1 MSWFLNGLVLI
12 ATAPLFI
19 GWVIETV
26 NRWREAMAIR
36 WYIRHCPPPPP
47 QFRLKVVRAEDDD
60 E

>member
-36 WYIRHCPPPPP
+36 WYIGIARRHHRS
-47 QFRLKVVRAEDDD
+47 FA
-60 E
+60 